1 MFPLRLSSLRIKSRY
16 TAYTFSPRRHPFFPL
31 SLPLRIKYPM
41 SKVERSFEKQK
52 FSNYLAPEP
61 PRFYLFNIITG
72 LLKILIGVIIV
83 RAISSTRKEREDIY
97 IYIYT
102 RRTMRLTTFPSCETH
117 GERERERVGVVN
129 GENGEFA
136 RRNRGGKTVTETV
149 LDEDKY
155 IGEVL

>member
-16 TAYTFSPRRHPFFPL
+16 AAYTFSPRRHPFFPL

-97 IYIYT
+97 IYT

-117 GERERERVGVVN
+117 GERERER
-129 GENGEFA
+129 ESW
-136 RRNRGGKTVTETV
+136 RRQWGKRRVRAQKPRRKNRDGNSSG
-149 LDEDKY
+149 
-155 IGEVL
+155 

>member
-97 IYIYT
+97 IY
-102 RRTMRLTTFPSCETH
+102 TH
-117 GERERERVGVVN
+117 DEQCALQHFLRVRHMARERERESWRRQWGKRRVR
-129 GENGEFA
+129 A
-136 RRNRGGKTVTETV
+136 QKPRRKNRDGNSSG
-149 LDEDKY
+149 
-155 IGEVL
+155 

>member
-16 TAYTFSPRRHPFFPL
+16 AAYTFSPRRHPFFPL
-31 SLPLRIKYPM
+31 SLRIKYPM

-97 IYIYT
+97 IYT

-117 GERERERVGVVN
+117 GERERER
-129 GENGEFA
+129 ELA
-136 RRNRGGKTVTETV
+136 SSMGKTASSRAETAA
-149 LDEDKY
+149 EKP
-155 IGEVL
+155 

>member
-16 TAYTFSPRRHPFFPL
+16 AAYTFSPRRHPFFPL

-83 RAISSTRKEREDIY
+83 RAISSTRKERGY

-117 GERERERVGVVN
+117 GERERER
-129 GENGEFA
+129 ESW
-136 RRNRGGKTVTETV
+136 RRQWGKRRVRAQKPRRKNRDGNSSG
-149 LDEDKY
+149 
-155 IGEVL
+155 

>member
-102 RRTMRLTTFPSCETH
+102 HDEQCALQHFLRVRHMAR
-117 GERERERVGVVN
+117 ERERESWRRQWGKRRVR
-129 GENGEFA
+129 A
-136 RRNRGGKTVTETV
+136 QKPRRKNRDGNSSG
-149 LDEDKY
+149 
-155 IGEVL
+155 

>member
-16 TAYTFSPRRHPFFPL
+16 AAYTFSPRRHPFFPL

-97 IYIYT
+97 IY
-102 RRTMRLTTFPSCETH
+102 TH
-117 GERERERVGVVN
+117 DEQCALQHFLHVRHMAREREREL
-129 GENGEFA
+129 A
-136 RRNRGGKTVTETV
+136 SSMGKTASSRAETAA
-149 LDEDKY
+149 EKP
-155 IGEVL
+155 